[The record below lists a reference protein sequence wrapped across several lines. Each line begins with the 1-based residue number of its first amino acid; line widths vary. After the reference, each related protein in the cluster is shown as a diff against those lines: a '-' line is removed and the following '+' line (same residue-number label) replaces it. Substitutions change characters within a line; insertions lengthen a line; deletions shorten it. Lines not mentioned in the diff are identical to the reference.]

1 MRATPLIAVSAAAL
15 AAALTVSTIPADSQ
29 EPEPDPGGDFAASID
44 WEPCEADPTADCGVM
59 DVPLEW
65 DDPGGETIGINVT
78 RRPAEN
84 PDERVGSLVVQAG
97 KASPSALVVL
107 YMPEFLG
114 QELRDKFDIVGF
126 DLRGVGFS
134 SPLVCDEELV
144 EAKPDSYLE
153 SGREFRELVDYN
165 QRLRDDCVERNGDL
179 YSNVDTLSVVRDVDA
194 LRGALGE
201 DRLDFLGFSYGSFIG
216 AQYAEEY
223 PDRVRTLAL
232 DSNVDHS
239 LDVVDW
245 VGLKAEM
252 MQDLFEKFV
261 EWCEGDERCALYG
274 SDVRE
279 VWHSVMDRADR
290 GELSFT
296 GDPEHEVTAY
306 DVVSGLFHCGYGP
319 NWTATA
325 DYLASLHET
334 GVAEGL
340 PCPSEDDD
348 DGETPVEIPDT
359 DGYMIANFC
368 SDYALPVRNFGQ
380 WQRLIETAGER
391 YAPDVRFHP
400 NALDRIRDCLS
411 LEDGVVNPQHE
422 LEVETDAP
430 ILLVNARY
438 DPITGHNT
446 AVRIAEQIGD
456 EAFLLTYEGAVHG
469 AYGTWSGSDC
479 VTEAMHRYLVD
490 RELPEVDSCPEVPY
504 EP

>member
-1 MRATPLIAVSAAAL
+1 MQARLMLASAAAVAVAGAVPL
-15 AAALTVSTIPADSQ
+15 PPVPAEEAD
-29 EPEPDPGGDFAASID
+29 EPDGAFVAAVD
-44 WEPCEADPTADCGVM
+44 WRPCEADSAADCGTM
-59 DVPLEW
+59 GVPLDWAEA
-65 DDPGGETIGINVT
+65 DGETIAINLT
-78 RRPAEN
+78 RRPARE
-84 PDERVGSLVVQAG
+84 PAERVGSLVVQTG
-97 KASPSALVVL
+97 KASPSALALL
-107 YMPEFLG
+107 YQPDFLG
-114 QELRDKFDIVGF
+114 DELRDKFDIVAF

-134 SPLVCDEELV
+134 HPLTCDDDLV

-153 SGREFRELVDYN
+153 SARQFRELERYN
-165 QRLRDDCVERNGDL
+165 QRFREDCVERNGDF
-179 YSNVDTLSVVRDVDA
+179 YSNVDTLSVVRDVEA

-201 DRLDFLGFSYGSFIG
+201 EELDFLGFSYGTFIG

-223 PDRVRTLAL
+223 PDRVGALVL

-252 MQDLFEKFV
+252 MQAMFEKFAA
-261 EWCEGDERCALYG
+261 WCEGEERCALHG
-274 SDVRE
+274 EDVRG
-279 VWHSVMDRADR
+279 VWHSVMDRAES

-306 DVVSGLFHCGYGP
+306 DVVSGVFHCGYGP
-319 NWTATA
+319 DWAATA
-325 DYLASLHET
+325 DYVASLHET
-334 GVAEGL
+334 GAAEGL

-348 DGETPVEIPDT
+348 DPPPIEIPDT
-359 DGYMIANFC
+359 AAYATANFC
-368 SDYALPVRNFGQ
+368 SDYALPVESFGR
-380 WQRLIETAGER
+380 WQQVVEEAGER

-400 NALDRIRDCLS
+400 NALDRIRDCLG

-422 LEVETDAP
+422 LEVDVDTP

-446 AVRIAEQIGD
+446 AERIAEQIGD

-469 AYGTWSGSDC
+469 AYGTWSGSEC
-479 VTEAMHRYLVD
+479 VTEAVHRYLID
-490 RELPEVDSCPEVPY
+490 RELPGADSCPEVPY